1 MLKSSFFTFCMFV
14 LRLFFWHSTF
24 AIYLYVMYILNKIY
38 AILGIA
44 IAALSTVFCPFLKVP
59 LIGNWNLYQT
69 DIALFGLTIGLLSLL
84 VLFLFLRKVS
94 LFRWGTY
101 LFLIWCIVGFLGVYF
116 KMNNYFGMKFVDGML
131 AKTLHLKWGW
141 FFLFVGAVVILLSVK
156 KVKDIK

>member
-1 MLKSSFFTFCMFV
+1 
-14 LRLFFWHSTF
+14 
-24 AIYLYVMYILNKIY
+24 MYILNKIY

-44 IAALSTVFCPFLKVP
+44 IVALSTVFCPFLKVP

-69 DIALFGLTIGLLSLL
+69 DVALFGLTVGLLSLL

-94 LFRWGTY
+94 LFRWGAY
-101 LFLIWCIVGFLGVYF
+101 VFMIWCIIGFLGVYF
-116 KMNNYFGMKFVDGML
+116 KINNFFGMKLVDGML

-141 FFLFVGAVVILLSVK
+141 FFLFIGAVVILLSVK